1 MKASLILILFLTITA
16 SGQYRATS
24 VDAALPAPGSTGTVT
39 LSLAEYDR
47 LVELASRKPKLDE
60 AAPQPFVLTRAAF
73 KLKLVNQ
80 TLVGTVEIDGS
91 LLQNG
96 NVKAPLT
103 TGLTILEAKQ
113 AGNSLPL
120 LQEGPAHAAILNGP
134 GPFAVSLGI
143 ASGLT
148 I

>member
-16 SGQYRATS
+16 YGQHRNST
-24 VDAALPAPGSTGTVT
+24 VDAALPMPGTTGTVT

-47 LVELASRKPKLDE
+47 LVDLASRKPKPDDV
-60 AAPQPFVLTRAAF
+60 APLPFVLSRAAF

-91 LLQNG
+91 LLQDG

-103 TGLTILEAKQ
+103 TSLTILEARRSGS
-113 AGNSLPL
+113 AAANPLPL
-120 LQEGPAHAAILNGP
+120 IQEGPAHAAILSGP
-134 GPFAVSLGI
+134 G
-143 ASGLT
+143 
-148 I
+148 

>member
-16 SGQYRATS
+16 YGQHRNST
-24 VDAALPAPGSTGTVT
+24 VDGVVLPAPGSTGTVT

-47 LVELASRKPKLDE
+47 LVDLASRKPKTAD
-60 AAPQPFVLTRAAF
+60 AAPLPFVLTRASF

-91 LLQNG
+91 LLQEG

-103 TGLTILEAKQ
+103 TGLTIL
-113 AGNSLPL
+113 
-120 LQEGPAHAAILNGP
+120 
-134 GPFAVSLGI
+134 
-143 ASGLT
+143 
-148 I
+148 